1 MQGAFSKSKQTV
13 DELMPSVYDELR
25 RLARRYL
32 LGERPGHTLRP
43 TALVNEVY
51 LKLARQG
58 TEWRDKS
65 QFMAVASRAMRH
77 ILVDHARSQGR
88 KKRGMRPQKI
98 TLNETVAID
107 QVSWPDL
114 LDLDEALNRLAELDH
129 RKAQAIELLFFG
141 GMTYDECAEALAISP
156 VTLYRELR
164 MAKAWLN
171 RELAPA
177 ESQE

>member
-1 MQGAFSKSKQTV
+1 MQGASSKSKQTI
-13 DELMPSVYDELR
+13 DELMPSAYDELR

-58 TEWRDKS
+58 TEWHDKS
-65 QFMAVASRAMRH
+65 KFMAVASRAMRH
-77 ILVDHARSQGR
+77 ILVDHARSQSR
-88 KKRGMRPQKI
+88 KKRGMRPQKV
-98 TLNETVAID
+98 TLNEMVAIE

-114 LDLDEALNRLAELDH
+114 LDLDEALDRLGELDQ

-141 GMTYDECAEALAISP
+141 GLTYEECAEAMAISP

-177 ESQE
+177 ERRE

>member
-1 MQGAFSKSKQTV
+1 MHGASSTSKQTV

-58 TEWRDKS
+58 TEWHDKS
-65 QFMAVASRAMRH
+65 KFVAVAARAMRH
-77 ILVDHARSQGR
+77 ILVDYARSQSR
-88 KKRGMRPQKI
+88 KKRGMRPQRI
-98 TLNETVAID
+98 TLNEAVAIAENG
-107 QVSWPDL
+107 WPDL
-114 LDLDEALNRLAELDH
+114 LDLDQALDRLAALDQ

-141 GMTYDECAEALAISP
+141 GMTYEECAAALGISP

-171 RELAPA
+171 RELAPV
-177 ESQE
+177 ERQE

>member
-1 MQGAFSKSKQTV
+1 MQGAPSKSKQTV
-13 DELMPSVYDELR
+13 DELMPSVYEELR

-32 LGERPGHTLRP
+32 VGERPGHTLRP

-51 LKLARQG
+51 LKLAGQG
-58 TEWRDKS
+58 TEWHDKS
-65 QFMAVASRAMRH
+65 KFIVVASRAMRH
-77 ILVDHARSQGR
+77 ILVDYARSQGR

-98 TLNETVAID
+98 TLDETATIE

-114 LDLDEALNRLAELDH
+114 LDLDEALDRLGELDH

-141 GMTYDECAEALAISP
+141 GLTYDECAAALAISP
-156 VTLYRELR
+156 VTLYRDLR

-177 ESQE
+177 ERQE

>member
-1 MQGAFSKSKQTV
+1 MQCALSKNKQTV

-58 TEWRDKS
+58 AGWDDKS
-65 QFMAVASRAMRH
+65 KFMAVASRAMRH
-77 ILVDHARSQGR
+77 ILVDYARSQSR
-88 KKRGMRPQKI
+88 KKRGMRPRKI
-98 TLNETVAID
+98 TLDETVAIG

-114 LDLDEALNRLAELDH
+114 LDLDEALDRLGELDQ

-141 GMTYDECAEALAISP
+141 GLTYDECAAALAISP
-156 VTLYRELR
+156 ATLFRELR

-177 ESQE
+177 ERQE